1 MSAWVGNRLGSAV
14 SWQQWRGG
22 EWGWHGGP
30 LTVSSDHS
38 PLWRTFPEY
47 LMNNISFY
55 SQALSSGEQTNNLN
69 HGAVCNLTG
78 AHFIS
83 FSVSRFPLPLPQRH
97 GVWPAAPRLHKLV
110 RGWLPRAAGGESVN
124 TGLENI
130 TSALRRNLV
139 SCAWKFLWFPPLF
152 WTRSDKFF
160 FPIGFNVVFFN
171 WFYLCT

>member
-69 HGAVCNLTG
+69 HSTVCNLTG

-130 TSALRRNLV
+130 TSAPRENILYLV
-139 SCAWKFLWFPPLF
+139 LEIFYDFPPCFEPDQMNSSFL
-152 WTRSDKFF
+152 
-160 FPIGFNVVFFN
+160 
-171 WFYLCT
+171 LALM

>member
-69 HGAVCNLTG
+69 HSTVCNLTG

-97 GVWPAAPRLHKLV
+97 GVWPAASRLHQLV
-110 RGWLPRAAGGESVN
+110 RGGLSRAAGGESVN
-124 TGLENI
+124 TSLENI
-130 TSALRRNLV
+130 TSVPRKNLV
-139 SCAWKFLWFPPLF
+139 ACAWWLCILLFPP
-152 WTRSDKFF
+152 FF
-160 FPIGFNVVFFN
+160 EPIR
-171 WFYLCT
+171 WILLSCWL